1 MLEKSGCNHLAR
13 YCILPKHLDSGVQS
27 PPSPSST
34 PPLWSWVE
42 FVEELS
48 VFLGDV
54 AIAAWPS
61 SFSVANRCQ
70 WTFLLVDRTETFAD
84 AFAFLQLRFQCLFF
98 GCGYGHTTVANKL
111 ASTKVI
117 EIVHAFRSELHRAQC
132 FVADITCVQAHIM
145 GCAAFGTT
153 NFAD

>member
-1 MLEKSGCNHLAR
+1 M
-13 YCILPKHLDSGVQS
+13 QS

-34 PPLWSWVE
+34 RPLRSWVE

-61 SFSVANRCQ
+61 SVSVTNRCQ
-70 WTFLLVDRTETFAD
+70 WTFLPVDRTQTFAD

-98 GCGYGHTTVANKL
+98 GCRYGHTTATDKL
-111 ASTKVI
+111 AITMVL
-117 EIVHAFRSELHRAQC
+117 EIVHAIRSELLRAQS
-132 FVADITCVQAHIM
+132 FVAHITCVQAHIM
-145 GCAAFGTT
+145 GCAPFGTA
-153 NFAD
+153 NFTD